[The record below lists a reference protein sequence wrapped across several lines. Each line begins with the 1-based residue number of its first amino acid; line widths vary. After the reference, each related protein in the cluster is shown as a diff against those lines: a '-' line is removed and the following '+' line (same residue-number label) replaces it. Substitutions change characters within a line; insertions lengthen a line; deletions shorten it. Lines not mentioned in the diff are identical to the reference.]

1 MRFSIIIPTY
11 NEERDIAA
19 TLEAL
24 LGLDYPDREIV
35 VVDDSSDR
43 TPEIVGG
50 YARQG
55 VRLIHPGG
63 GGRCE
68 ARNLGIREASGEVVV
83 LLNADVRL
91 PADFLRRLA
100 YHYQNGADY
109 VLVDAKVANRQ
120 FLFPRYVHCV
130 SEVFYGRAVDCN
142 FANMDWTEGFS
153 CRRETAL
160 KAGLFP
166 TGFPVPICAGEDGFF
181 GRGLRR
187 IGAKKVI
194 DLSLEVAHVVP
205 ASFQEYW
212 RNRQGRGAG
221 SAQVHRFLDC
231 WPWWKI
237 LLWNGLK
244 TVKTLVWLTTVAP
257 ALWICLQAVRHS
269 DRGLKDLGPFFYAY
283 AVEQL
288 AALQGEWQAT
298 FAIMKLFVRERRGS
312 ALR

>member
-11 NEERDIAA
+11 NEERGIGA

-24 LGLDYPDREIV
+24 LGLDYPDREII

-43 TPEIVGG
+43 TPEIVEG

-63 GGRCE
+63 GSRWE
-68 ARNLGIREASGEVVV
+68 ARNLGIREASGGVVV

-109 VLVDAKVANRQ
+109 LLVDAKVANRQ

-130 SEVFYGRAVDCN
+130 SEVFYSRAVDCN
-142 FANMDWTEGFS
+142 FASMDWTEGFS

-166 TGFPVPICAGEDGFF
+166 TGFPVPIGAGEDGFF
-181 GRGLRR
+181 SRGLRR

-194 DLSLEVAHVVP
+194 DLSLEVAHMVP
-205 ASFQEYW
+205 ASFQGYW
-212 RNRQGRGAG
+212 HTCQERGAG
-221 SAQVHRFLDC
+221 SAQGHRFLDR

-244 TVKTLVWLTTVAP
+244 TVKILVWLTTVAP
-257 ALWICLQAVRHS
+257 ALWTCLQAVRHS

-288 AALQGEWQAT
+288 AALLGEWQAT
-298 FAIMKLFVRERRGS
+298 FAIMEKER
-312 ALR
+312 LRPN

>member
-19 TLEAL
+19 TLDAL
-24 LGLDYPDREIV
+24 LGLDYSDLEIV

-83 LLNADVRL
+83 LLDAAVRL

-109 VLVDAKVANRQ
+109 VRVDAKVANRQ

-130 SEVFYGRAVDCN
+130 SEVFYSRAVDYN
-142 FANMDWTEGFS
+142 FAKMDWTEGFS
-153 CRRETAL
+153 CRREAAL

-166 TGFPVPICAGEDGFF
+166 TGFPVPFGAGEDGLL
-181 GRGLRR
+181 GRGLRQ

-205 ASFQEYW
+205 ASFQGYW
-212 RNRQGRGAG
+212 HTRQEKGAG
-221 SAQVHRFLDC
+221 SAQVHRFLDR
-231 WPWWKI
+231 WP
-237 LLWNGLK
+237 
-244 TVKTLVWLTTVAP
+244 
-257 ALWICLQAVRHS
+257 
-269 DRGLKDLGPFFYAY
+269 
-283 AVEQL
+283 
-288 AALQGEWQAT
+288 
-298 FAIMKLFVRERRGS
+298 
-312 ALR
+312 